1 MDEKNKDIRLAFK
14 KAGIKHWQV
23 AYALGISEAT
33 MVRRLRQ
40 ELPNVEKI
48 HIIQIIEKL
57 KDQAVKEVV

>member
-1 MDEKNKDIRLAFK
+1 MYEKNKDIRLAFK
-14 KAGIKHWQV
+14 EAGLKHWQV

-40 ELPNVEKI
+40 ELPKEEKS
-48 HIIQIIEKL
+48 HILQTVEKL